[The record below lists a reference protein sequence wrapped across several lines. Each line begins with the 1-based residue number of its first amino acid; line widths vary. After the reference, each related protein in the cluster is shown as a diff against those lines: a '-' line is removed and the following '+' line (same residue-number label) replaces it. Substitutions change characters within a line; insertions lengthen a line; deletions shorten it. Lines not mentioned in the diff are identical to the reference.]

1 MTHQEYLDK
10 RFKDCFKSGNSSI
23 FADQGLDCI
32 YHMIKEHFFNQPHN
46 MIVTCEMALVS
57 RLKAKY
63 PHHKIILYNLEHK
76 STIWEGHPANCNKFW
91 DDKYREGAANADE
104 IWDFNIENFAYHK
117 LIGAGDKFRFVPLR
131 YTTWFEQY
139 RQDITPSYDI
149 EFEGNFDTSIRKQ
162 VLSILCSDT
171 PECNKI
177 TFKVAN
183 TYNLETKLR
192 EKLDARFGFD
202 FPHWDFPETF
212 NAFRVY
218 ESICINRQPII
229 FDPFGVTS
237 KEYFKDLPIYIGYLS
252 PQSIWDATRQE
263 PRMDVA
269 ERFKEMTYTDEAYEQ
284 YRRNIVEDFRQRTG
298 MEVPDSVLAKIC

>member
-1 MTHQEYLDK
+1 MTHEEFLNK
-10 RFKDCFKSGNSSI
+10 RYKDCFR
-23 FADQGLDCI
+23 ADNNHIWGDWGLDCI
-32 YHMIKEHFFNQPHN
+32 YHMLDEHFFNKETN
-46 MIVTCEMALVS
+46 IVVTMEVTLVP
-57 RLKAKY
+57 RLKEKY
-63 PHHKIILYNLEHK
+63 PDNKIILYNLEHK
-76 STIWEGHPANCNKFW
+76 YSIDGDRPYNCNQFW
-91 DDKYREGAANADE
+91 ADVYKNGVQLADE
-104 IWDFNIENFAYHK
+104 IWDFNIENFYYHK
-117 LIGAGDKFRFVPLR
+117 LIGAGDKFKFVPFR

-139 RQDITPSYDI
+139 RQDIIPSYDI
-149 EFEGNFDTSIRKQ
+149 EFEGNMITPIRQHILTTICNDTS
-162 VLSILCSDT
+162 DH
-171 PECNKI
+171 NKI
-177 TFKVAN
+177 SFKLAN

-192 EKLDARFGFD
+192 EKQDARFGFD

-269 ERFKEMTYTDEAYEQ
+269 EKFKEMTYTDEAYEQ